1 MQIDSF
7 TTNHWFQSMI
17 SANVE
22 HLIRNASLRQL
33 QIFEMVAR
41 KGSFTR
47 AAEALFL
54 TQPTVSMQVKKLA
67 DILGHPLFESVGKR
81 TTLTQA
87 GEVAHACCRD
97 IFDALHRCHMTLA
110 EMSGLMWGRL
120 RLSVVT
126 TAEYFAPR
134 VLGVFCERHP
144 GIDIELQVLN
154 RKALLERLA
163 GNLDDLSILGQP
175 PEGADMEAVAFLDN
189 PQVALAGREH
199 PLVRERNIPLAR
211 LAREPMIMREAGSG
225 TRKFVERLFQ
235 EADLPLRIRMELGS
249 NEAIKQAV
257 AGGLGVSILSAH
269 TLSLLGDSPLLHVLD
284 VQGFPIMRQW
294 HLVHPAGKEL
304 SPVARAFSEFLLHE
318 GASLVS
324 PIRFDQS
331 GSNK

>member
-1 MQIDSF
+1 
-7 TTNHWFQSMI
+7 MI
-17 SANVE
+17 TANVE

-54 TQPTVSMQVKKLA
+54 TQPTVSMQVRKLA

-87 GEVAHACCRD
+87 GEVAYACCREM
-97 IFDALHRCHMTLA
+97 FDALHRCHMTLA
-110 EMSGLMWGRL
+110 EMSGLTWGRL

-134 VLGVFCERHP
+134 VLGAFCERHP

-163 GNLDDLSILGQP
+163 GNRDDLSILGQP

-189 PQVALAGREH
+189 PHVALACPTH
-199 PLVRERNIPLAR
+199 ALVGERNIPLAR
-211 LAREPMIMREAGSG
+211 LAQEPMIMREAGSG
-225 TRKFVERLFQ
+225 TRKLVERLFH
-235 EADLPLRIRMELGS
+235 EVDLPLRIRMELGS

-257 AGGLGVSILSAH
+257 AGGLGVSILSVH
-269 TLSLLGDSPLLHVLD
+269 TLSLLGESSLLHVLD

-304 SPVARAFSEFLLHE
+304 SPVARAFQEFLLHE
-318 GASLVS
+318 GASR
-324 PIRFDQS
+324 IGQIHFKQ
-331 GSNK
+331 